1 MSFGGGSPNLY
12 VYVGDDPVNLVDPYG
27 LVAGLPD
34 WLLGFH
40 DDGLLNV
47 YLDNFAGQANVLTF
61 GLAGKLIDATGLGKF
76 GSKCSP
82 YYAIG
87 TVGGTALGL
96 LMGDEAAL
104 VGDAEDGS
112 ALLSEDAAVEET
124 GSGCADGLCTNNECF
139 TAETLVDT
147 EGGKK
152 PISDVKVGDRVW
164 SKNPKTG
171 RIELEPV
178 LRRYVNPDRS
188 IVNVQALSNDGKLE
202 TLRVTPGHRFWVV
215 GHGWTRARALAPGE
229 QLLGENGAPE
239 TVLGEAPEGGTQTV
253 YNLEV
258 QSDHT
263 YFVGP
268 LGTWVHNQDCGGN
281 NLLREAQERYPNK
294 AGKIEYHHVTPK
306 YLGGDPAGPTV
317 PLDGA
322 YHQMITNAF
331 RAEWGYGQG
340 IPSSEQLAQIMDRV
354 YTQFPLP

>member
-1 MSFGGGSPNLY
+1 M
-12 VYVGDDPVNLVDPYG
+12 
-27 LVAGLPD
+27 
-34 WLLGFH
+34 
-40 DDGLLNV
+40 LNV

-152 PISDVKVGDRVW
+152 PIGREARRPGLEQEPQDRPHRARARAAPLRQPG
-164 SKNPKTG
+164 SFHRERAG
-171 RIELEPV
+171 ALE
-178 LRRYVNPDRS
+178 RR
-188 IVNVQALSNDGKLE
+188 QARDPA
-202 TLRVTPGHRFWVV
+202 RHPRPRFWVV

-253 YNLEV
+253 Y
-258 QSDHT
+258 
-263 YFVGP
+263 
-268 LGTWVHNQDCGGN
+268 
-281 NLLREAQERYPNK
+281 
-294 AGKIEYHHVTPK
+294 I
-306 YLGGDPAGPTV
+306 
-317 PLDGA
+317 
-322 YHQMITNAF
+322 
-331 RAEWGYGQG
+331 
-340 IPSSEQLAQIMDRV
+340 
-354 YTQFPLP
+354 